1 MNMVLLFGHDAAV
14 VLMAG
19 HQVVED
25 LLVADRQVL
34 PIGSTNNFAH
44 VIQLIDE
51 TEFALIDDD

>member
-19 HQVVED
+19 HQVED
-25 LLVADRQVL
+25 LLLADRQVL

-44 VIQLIDE
+44 VIQLIDKM
-51 TEFALIDDD
+51 EFALIDDD